1 MKEVKEERFTRKE
14 DVGFNPAPVL
24 DAPPAKRVGEAVAD
38 ERSNERTN
46 IPRPQETPPMV
57 ATAYVISIPP
67 ARQKTRQSFDIFAD
81 QYEALKKLQLAEA
94 ERAAG
99 KTIRKLGDMVQEAL
113 DAFIGEKAKRLG
125 NITVVKNQKP

>member
-14 DVGFNPAPVL
+14 DVGFNPAPIL
-24 DAPPAKRVGEAVAD
+24 EAPPAKRVGEAAAG
-38 ERSNERTN
+38 ERSNERTD
-46 IPRPQETPPMV
+46 IPRPQEAPPA

-67 ARQKTRQSFDIFAD
+67 ARRKTRQSFDIFAD

-113 DAFIGEKAKRLG
+113 DAFIAEKAKRLG
-125 NITVVKNQKP
+125 NITVVKDQKP